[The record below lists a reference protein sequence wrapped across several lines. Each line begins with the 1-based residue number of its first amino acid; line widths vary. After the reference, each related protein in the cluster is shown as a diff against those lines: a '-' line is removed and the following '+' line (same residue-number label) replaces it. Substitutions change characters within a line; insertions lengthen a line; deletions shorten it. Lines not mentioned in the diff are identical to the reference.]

1 MNFKQQALI
10 IALGTCIAA
19 PALAHDLSIATIG
32 NQGFLA
38 RMGGAF
44 ARDTVIG
51 YMFSPSTMSVNGTE
65 IVDPASTN
73 PSLPRQIINVLTG
86 INLGVTLWTLGKE
99 GLKKSLGAMTGREV
113 ALFSQAYD
121 SGMDV
126 YVLME
131 AARDSYK
138 AMRAIIDEAQAHKAA
153 NPAEQGAVS
162 PYIDTAMVPAY
173 AATFVPNFLA
183 SYYSFVLG
191 ANLGAK
197 YSAPLAPYSVL
208 NIPIQPLAFAYIMW
222 NVGIALCMTAKEA
235 IAALGE
241 TVGLTD
247 NCKACSAIADAAQE
261 LSYVATG
268 ITLGL
273 LSLYAIKYGKLSVAY
288 QNHEN

>member
-1 MNFKQQALI
+1 MTFKIKAMI
-10 IALGTCIAA
+10 IALGACMVA
-19 PALAHDLSIATIG
+19 PAVAQDLSISIIA

-44 ARDTVIG
+44 ARDKAIE
-51 YMFSPSTMSVNGTE
+51 YMFAPSTMSVNGTE
-65 IVDPASTN
+65 IVDPASAN
-73 PSLPRQIINVLTG
+73 PSLPRQIVNVLTG

-99 GLKKSLGAMTGREV
+99 GLKKSLGETTGKEV

-121 SGMDV
+121 SGMDI

-138 AMRAIIDEAQAHKAA
+138 AMRAIIDEARAHKAA

-162 PYIDTAMVPAY
+162 SYIDTAMVPAY

-183 SYYSFVLG
+183 SYYSFELG
-191 ANLGAK
+191 CTLGVKHSAK
-197 YSAPLAPYSVL
+197 LAPYSVL
-208 NIPIQPLAFAYIMW
+208 NIPVQPLAFAYIMW

-247 NCKACSAIADAAQE
+247 NCKACSAIADAAQQ
-261 LSYVATG
+261 LSYVTLG
-268 ITLGL
+268 ITVGAYN
-273 LSLYAIKYGKLSVAY
+273 LYKIHNARMKTA
-288 QNHEN
+288 